1 MPHRTHRRRTTIA
14 VVVAGTLLGG
24 GLAAVS
30 TAAPALADVPVGEA
44 YVSDLPWLNESNGWG
59 PIERDTSNGESAAGD
74 GKPITIG
81 GFVYERGIG
90 MHATGALSV
99 ELGAN
104 CTAFSAMVGLDD
116 EVTSGVGTVQFQ
128 VFGDGTL
135 LAETGVVTGNDAA
148 VELTADVTGVD
159 VLRLVANE
167 STNGKNF
174 DHADWGDATVTCDDE
189 VPEEPVVVE
198 RWAIDGPEGSPLD
211 GVLKLDSAGRVAL
224 DVVDGQATV
233 VQATR
238 LGLTGSDGD
247 FRSGLTFVGRTDG
260 IVADDYAMV
269 TGKQEERSYVFQ
281 ESVFEFENADGGRF
295 SIAVRLSDDG
305 AAYRYLVAGDGEHRV
320 DDESGAWELA
330 ADGTAWMQRSYAV
343 NYEAEWMQTT
353 ATASNGTGS
362 VGYPALFQ
370 QGEDYVL
377 LTEADLHGDYSGSH
391 LAHAPGTLRYG
402 VDLFQGAPVTSEG
415 DLSTPWRVAIVGGL
429 DTVVESTLVDDLATP
444 NRLAGEDTLWIQ
456 PGVSSWSWLTD
467 WNSPK
472 DEARQ
477 RDFIDLSARN
487 GWEYVLLDEGWDA
500 SWVPRTVRYAE
511 TKGVD
516 VIIWFHSRDLRTQE
530 QRDEWLPRIASWGVK
545 GIKVDFMDT
554 DSQAIHQWYDQIAA
568 DTAANHLMI
577 NFHGASL
584 PTGMQRTWPHIMS
597 YEAVR
602 GAENG
607 ISPARSLMVPF
618 TRNVVGSMDW
628 TPVTFSRGN
637 GNSSK
642 AHEVAMG
649 IVYESGWQHLS
660 DKPEA
665 YAAEP
670 NAERFL
676 QDLPAHW
683 DETQLVSG
691 TPASDVVLARRA
703 GDRWYVGG
711 MRAGSGEPLQLPLEQ
726 FGGRHLIVDLLSDDG
741 ANGSATVLTTTHTTK
756 DQVLSI
762 PTANNGG
769 FAAVVCLDRPG
780 RESCL
785 DPAEPWDAVDLTV
798 EPSAADVAPG
808 STVELSASFAVEADA
823 AKVAMAPVVP
833 EGWVVEGGPV
843 TARKLTAGDILETTW
858 TVEVPEDGVSGTVE
872 IPVQVSYRVGSEER
886 TAATQ
891 ATLWVTPKPL
901 DGVNQLSDLEWLE
914 QSNGYGPVERDQS
927 NGQAAAND
935 GRPIEIDDVTY
946 AKGIGMHATGAVT
959 AWLGGTCSTFD
970 AIVGID
976 DEVLE
981 TPGESGIG
989 SVRFLVYGDGELL
1002 AETPVLTNDS
1012 GAVPLTVGVTGVQ
1025 RLRLV
1030 ADEATNGKNFDHAD
1044 WADAKVTCSAG

>member
-1 MPHRTHRRRTTIA
+1 MHRLAHRTRSAAAT
-14 VVVAGTLLGG
+14 VVVGTLIGG
-24 GLAAVS
+24 VFVATSA
-30 TAAPALADVPVGEA
+30 TPAFADVPIGDA
-44 YVSDLPWLNESNGWG
+44 YVSDLAWLSESNGWG
-59 PIERDTSNGESAAGD
+59 PIERDLSNGESAAGD
-74 GKPITIG
+74 GVPITIG
-81 GFVYERGIG
+81 GTVYAKGIG

-99 ELGAN
+99 ELGEN
-104 CTAFSAMVGLDD
+104 CTGFRAMVGLDD
-116 EVTSGVGTVQFQ
+116 EVTAGIGTVTFQ
-128 VFGDGTL
+128 VFGDGAL
-135 LAETGVVTGNDAA
+135 LAETGVVSGNEPS
-148 VELTADVTGVD
+148 VELAADVTDID

-167 STNGKNF
+167 ATNGKNY
-174 DHADWGDATVTCDDE
+174 DHADWGDAKLTCNDHA
-189 VPEEPVVVE
+189 PEEPVIVE
-198 RWAIDGPEGSPLD
+198 EWAIDGPED
-211 GVLKLDSAGRVAL
+211 AAVDAVLKLDSAGRVAL
-224 DVVDGQATV
+224 DVVNGETVV

-238 LGLTGSDGD
+238 LGITGGDGD
-247 FRSGLTFVGRTDG
+247 FRDGLTFVGRTDG
-260 IVADDYAMV
+260 VVADDYTMV
-269 TGKQEERSYVFQ
+269 TGKKEERAYSFE
-281 ESVFEFENADGGRF
+281 ESIFEFANADGAHF

-320 DDESGAWELA
+320 DDESGAWELP
-330 ADGTAWMQRSYAV
+330 ADGAAWMQKSYAV
-343 NYEAEWMQTT
+343 NYEAEWMETT

-362 VGYPALFQ
+362 VGFPALFQ
-370 QGEDYVL
+370 QGEHYVM

-391 LAHAPGTLRYG
+391 LTHANGTLRYG
-402 VDLFQGAPVTSEG
+402 IDLFQGAPVTATG

-429 DTVVESTLVDDLATP
+429 DTIVESTIVDDLATP
-444 NRLAGEDTLWIQ
+444 NQLADDDASWIK

-487 GWEYVLLDEGWDA
+487 GWEYTLLDEGWDA

-516 VIIWFHSRDLRTQE
+516 IIIWFHSRDLRTQE
-530 QRDEWLPRIASWGVK
+530 QRDEWLPKIASWGVK

-554 DSQAIHQWYDQIAA
+554 DSQEIHQWYDQIAA

-577 NFHGASL
+577 NFHGSSL

-628 TPVTFSRGN
+628 TPGTFSRGN
-637 GNSSK
+637 DSSSK
-642 AHEVAMG
+642 AHEVAMS

-660 DKPEA
+660 DKPES

-676 QDLPAHW
+676 QNLPAHW

-703 GDRWYVGG
+703 GDRWYIGG
-711 MRAGSGEPLQLPLEQ
+711 MRAGSGDPLQLPLEQ
-726 FGGRHLIVDLLSDDG
+726 FGGKHLIVDLLTDDG
-741 ANGSATVLTTTHTTK
+741 TNGSATVLTTTHTTK
-756 DQVLSI
+756 DQTLTI
-762 PTANNGG
+762 PTATNGG
-769 FAAVVCLDRPG
+769 FAAVVCLDKPK

-785 DPAEPWDAVDLTV
+785 TPAEPWADVDL
-798 EPSAADVAPG
+798 AVAP
-808 STVELSASFAVEADA
+808 SSAEVASGGTIEVTATFAARADA
-823 AKVAMAPVVP
+823 KKVAITPTVP
-833 EGWVVEGGPV
+833 EGWELAGKTATAKKLPEGEV
-843 TARKLTAGDILETTW
+843 LEASWTLT
-858 TVEVPEDGVSGTVE
+858 VPEDDVSGTVE
-872 IPVQVSYRVGSEER
+872 IPVEVSYRIGNEVR
-886 TAATQ
+886 TAASQ
-891 ATLWVTPKPL
+891 STLWVAPDPL
-901 DGVNQLSDLEWLE
+901 DGVNFISDLEWLE
-914 QSNGYGPVERDQS
+914 QSNGYGPVERDLS
-927 NGQAAAND
+927 NGEAVAND

-946 AKGIGMHATGAVT
+946 AKGVGMHATGAIT

-970 AIVGID
+970 VIVGID
-976 DEVLE
+976 DELLDV
-981 TPGESGIG
+981 PGEIGIG
-989 SVRFLVYGDGELL
+989 SVKFLVYGDDVLL
-1002 AETPVLTNDS
+1002 SETPVLTNDDAALS
-1012 GAVPLTVGVTGVQ
+1012 LAIDVTGVRQ
-1025 RLRLV
+1025 LRLV

>member
-1 MPHRTHRRRTTIA
+1 MPRFIQRRRAATAA
-14 VVVAGTLLGG
+14 VIAGTLVGG
-24 GLAAVS
+24 GLAVVS
-30 TAAPALADVPVGEA
+30 TAPAHAEVPVGEVF
-44 YVSDLPWLNESNGWG
+44 VSDLPWLEQSNGWG

-74 GKPITIG
+74 GRPITIG
-81 GFVYERGIG
+81 GAVYAKGIG

-104 CTAFSAMVGLDD
+104 CTAFEAMVGLDD
-116 EVTSGVGTVQFQ
+116 EVTSGIGTVRFQ
-128 VFGDGTL
+128 VFGDGQL
-135 LAETGVVTGNDAA
+135 LVETGVVTGNDAA
-148 VELTADVTGVD
+148 VPLTADVAGIE
-159 VLRLVANE
+159 VLRLVAHE
-167 STNGKNF
+167 ATNGKNF
-174 DHADWGDATVTCDDE
+174 DHADWGDATLTCDDE
-189 VPEEPVVVE
+189 APEEPVVVE
-198 RWAIDGPEGSPLD
+198 QWAIDGPEGSALD
-211 GVLKLDSAGRVAL
+211 GVLQLDSAGRVAL
-224 DVVDGQATV
+224 DVVSGASTV
-233 VQATR
+233 VRATR

-247 FRSGLTFVGRTDG
+247 FRNGLSFVGRTDAV
-260 IVADDYAMV
+260 VAEDYEMT
-269 TGKQEERSYVFQ
+269 TGKQEERSYAHA
-281 ESVFEFENADGGRF
+281 ESVFEFANADGAHF

-305 AAYRYLVAGDGEHRV
+305 ASYRYLIGGEGEHRV
-320 DDESGAWELA
+320 DDESGAWELP
-330 ADGTAWMQRSYAV
+330 ADGAAWMQRSYAV

-353 ATASNGTGS
+353 ATASNGTGE

-370 QGEDYVL
+370 QGEQYVL

-391 LAHAPGTLRYG
+391 LAHTPGTLRYG
-402 VDLFQGAPVTSEG
+402 VDLFQGAPVTSTG

-444 NRLAGEDTLWIQ
+444 NQLAGDDTSWIR

-487 GWEYVLLDEGWDA
+487 GWEYALLDEGWDA

-530 QRDEWLPRIASWGVK
+530 QRDEWLPRLASWGVK

-554 DSQAIHQWYDQIAA
+554 DSQSIHQWYDRIAA
-568 DTAANHLMI
+568 DTAANRLMI

-584 PTGMQRTWPHIMS
+584 PTGMQRTWPHIMT

-642 AHEVAMG
+642 AHEVAMS
-649 IVYESGWQHLS
+649 IVYESGWQHMS

-676 QDLPAHW
+676 QNLPAHW
-683 DETQLVSG
+683 DETRLLSG

-711 MRAGSGEPLQLPLEQ
+711 MRAGSGAPLQLPLHQ
-726 FGGRHLIVDLLSDDG
+726 FGGKKLIVDLLTDDG
-741 ANGSATVLTTTHTTK
+741 ANGSATVLTTSRVTK
-756 DQVLSI
+756 DETLTI
-762 PTANNGG
+762 PTATNGG
-769 FAAVVCLDRPG
+769 FAAIVCLDKPG
-780 RESCL
+780 RQSCL
-785 DPAEPWDAVDLTV
+785 DPADPWASVDLTV
-798 EPSAADVAPG
+798 DPASADVAPG
-808 STVELSASFAVEADA
+808 STVELTASFAVDADA
-823 AKVAMAPVVP
+823 GKIVLAPVVP
-833 EGWVVEGGPV
+833 EGWAIDGEAV
-843 TARKLTAGDILETTW
+843 TAKALAAGDVLEASWSVTI
-858 TVEVPEDGVSGTVE
+858 PDDGVSGTVE
-872 IPVQVSYRVGSEER
+872 IPVEASYRIDRNEER

-901 DGVNQLSDLEWLE
+901 SGLNHLSDLEWLE

-935 GRPIEIDDVTY
+935 GRPIEIDDVIY
-946 AKGIGMHATGAVT
+946 AKGVGMHATGAIT
-959 AWLGGTCSTFD
+959 AWLGGTCTTFD

-989 SVRFLVYGDGELL
+989 SVRFLVYGDGVLL
-1002 AETPVLTNDS
+1002 AETPVLTNAD
-1012 GAVPLTVGVTGVQ
+1012 AAFPLSVDVAGVQ

-1044 WADAKVTCSAG
+1044 WADAKVACAG